1 MSAHE
6 KVNILMVDDQ
16 PGKLLS
22 YEVILS
28 ELGEN
33 LIKANSGREAL
44 EHLLKTDVAVV
55 LMDVSMPEIDGFE
68 LAETIRQH
76 PRFQQTAIIFISAV
90 HLTDI
95 DRLKG
100 YKYGAVDYIAVPIV
114 PELLRAKVRVFA
126 ELYRKTRQLEQLNR
140 ELEQRVTER
149 TEELQKRAEALQRL
163 NAQLAERNQELD
175 TFTYITSHDLQEPL
189 RMVTTYVQLFAKRY
203 KGQLDAEAEQFI
215 HFAVE
220 GVKRMQ
226 ALLRDLLA
234 YTRVGGQ
241 QFVLARVDSAHVLQ
255 RTLENLQARIV
266 DAGATITYDPLPLVL
281 ADASQLG
288 LVFQNL
294 VSNALKFCASASPC
308 IHISVDQ
315 EPTRCRFAIRDNGI
329 GIAPQYAEQ
338 IFQVFQRLH
347 THQEYPGTGMGL
359 AICKKIIEQHG
370 GRIWVESA
378 LGEGSTFFFTLPMA

>member
-76 PRFQQTAIIFISAV
+76 SRFQQTAIIFISAV

>member
-28 ELGEN
+28 ELEEN
-33 LIKANSGREAL
+33 LIKASSGREAL

-68 LAETIRQH
+68 LAEIIRQH

-100 YKYGAVDYIAVPIV
+100 YQHGAVDYIAVPII

-126 ELYRKTRQLEQLNR
+126 ELHRKTRQLEQLNH
-140 ELEQRVTER
+140 ELEQRVAER
-149 TEELQKRAEALQRL
+149 TEELQQRAEALQRL

-203 KGQLDAEAEQFI
+203 QGQLDAEAEQFI

-220 GVKRMQ
+220 GVKRLQ

-241 QFVLARVDSAHVLQ
+241 QFVLSRVDSAHVLQ
-255 RTLENLQARIV
+255 RTLENLRARIADV
-266 DAGATITYDPLPLVL
+266 KATITYDPLPPVL

-294 VSNALKFCASASPC
+294 VSNALKFRASASPC
-308 IHISVDQ
+308 IHIAVDQ
-315 EPTRCRFAIRDNGI
+315 EQTRYRFAIRDNGI
-329 GIAPQYAEQ
+329 GIAPQYADQ